1 MGPPHWAAGLSGH
14 CALSPPCPPPS
25 APSDASAGAPAR
37 LLQVPLPSATGI
49 PRARVS
55 YADMIHLAAAAVV
68 AAAGGPNKAAFFD
81 RITLGRK
88 DAT

>member
-1 MGPPHWAAGLSGH
+1 M
-14 CALSPPCPPPS
+14 
-25 APSDASAGAPAR
+25 
-37 LLQVPLPSATGI
+37 PLPSATGI